1 MVGFPKHLNTKEDYI
16 YVKEN
21 FPESQWRPCWE
32 SLIPDSKRAFFVG
45 NLKDRASGV
54 EDDTHYIV
62 ESREQDGDEVTY
74 TQYEIKDDPSSDFFR
89 LGFTKKEIEAALG

>member
-21 FPESQWRPCWE
+21 FPEAQWKPCWE

-62 ESREQDGDEVTY
+62 ESKEQDGDEVTY